1 MIISFRLLVLVITAL
16 LFALFIFFKISSVSF
31 DEEQRTD
38 YPLGSFE
45 VHMFFERPE
54 NHL

>member
-16 LFALFIFFKISSVSF
+16 LFALFIFFKISSISI
-31 DEEQRTD
+31 DEELKTD

-45 VHMFFERPE
+45 VHMFFERPQ
-54 NHL
+54 NYQ